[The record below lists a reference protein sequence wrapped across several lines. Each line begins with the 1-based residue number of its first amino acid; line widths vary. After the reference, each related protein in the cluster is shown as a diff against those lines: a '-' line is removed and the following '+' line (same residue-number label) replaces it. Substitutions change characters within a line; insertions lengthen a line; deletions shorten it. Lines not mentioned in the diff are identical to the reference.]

1 MVGGRVTG
9 KSALVTGGA
18 SGIGLATARILAREG
33 AAVIIADLNAAAGER
48 VAAEMASSGG
58 RVMFQHTDVADPAA
72 VQELVA
78 RTVGEFGRLDIV
90 FNNAAIMP
98 LGTILTTSV
107 EIWDRVLA
115 VNLRSVFLVSQAAAR
130 AMLDGALPAGAVG
143 SIVNSSSP
151 TGLLGY
157 PNQLAYGASKGAI
170 SAMTRIMAVE
180 LAPRIRVNSVVPG
193 TTDSGLLHGYLET
206 VADKERVMKEFV
218 SQHLP
223 GRIGTPEDVA
233 MAVLYLASD
242 DAAFVTGSALMVDG
256 GVTISKGNPA

>member
-1 MVGGRVTG
+1 MAGGRVAG

-18 SGIGLATARILAREG
+18 SGIGLATARTLAREG
-33 AAVIIADLNAAAGER
+33 AAVVIADLNATAGER
-48 VAAEMASSGG
+48 AAADMTSSGG
-58 RVMFQHTDVADPAA
+58 QVLFQHADVADPVA
-72 VQELVA
+72 VQQLVA

-98 LGTILTTSV
+98 LGTILTTSI
-107 EIWDRVLA
+107 ETWDRVLA

-130 AMLDGALPAGAVG
+130 AMLDGALPAGVVG
-143 SIVNSSSP
+143 SIVNSGSP

-206 VADKERVMKEFV
+206 VADRERVMKEFV